1 MLKTDKISVN
11 MRCKKGMQALLIQ
24 AVFRKWFRLINTG
37 KQMAK
42 IWRIRHLTL

>member
-1 MLKTDKISVN
+1 
-11 MRCKKGMQALLIQ
+11 MQALLIQ

>member
-1 MLKTDKISVN
+1 
-11 MRCKKGMQALLIQ
+11 MQALLIQ

-42 IWRIRHLTL
+42 IWRISYPTL